1 MIGDTGAAAPRVA
14 RIVLADFRS
23 YASLDLAVHGRLV
36 ALTGENGAGKTNL
49 IEALS
54 LFTAGRGLRRADLA
68 EMVRAGAANGFA
80 ISLALERDEGP
91 LRLGTGIERL
101 PDGALSPRRSR
112 IDGAGVASPS
122 AFAEHLRVVW
132 LTPALDAIFTG
143 PAGDRRRF
151 LDRLVLAID
160 ARHGAR
166 VSAYERALRGRN
178 RLLEE
183 ARPDRAWLDG
193 IEAEAAGLGVEIA
206 AVRATMVA
214 RLAALAAGTRD
225 DAAPF
230 PWADLALEGTV
241 EGLLGEGESAAA
253 ERFRTI
259 LREGRGRDA
268 AAGRALTGP
277 HTSDLKVR
285 HGPKDVAAE
294 RASTG
299 EQKALLVGIVLA
311 HARLVAA
318 ASGLAPLVLLDEVAA
333 HLDRRR
339 RAALFSALDAL
350 GGQVFMTGADPALF
364 AELPAGAEIFSVR
377 AGMIEPVAG
386 LGESG

>member
-1 MIGDTGAAAPRVA
+1 VSGDDTAAPRVA

-23 YASLDLAVHGRLV
+23 YASLDLAIGSRLV

-54 LFTAGRGLRRADLA
+54 LFTAGRGLRRADLS
-68 EMVRAGAANGFA
+68 EMVRAGAPGGFA
-80 ISLALERDEGP
+80 VSLALEHADG
-91 LRLGTGIERL
+91 LLKLGTGIERL
-101 PDGALSPRRSR
+101 ADGTLSPRRCR
-112 IDGAGVASPS
+112 IDGATVSSPA
-122 AFAEHLRVVW
+122 AFAEHLRLVW

-151 LDRLVLAID
+151 LDRLVLALD

-193 IEAEAAGLGVEIA
+193 IEAEAASLGVEIA
-206 AVRATMVA
+206 AVRARMVA
-214 RLAALAAGTRD
+214 RLAELAAGARD

-230 PWADLALEGTV
+230 PWADLSLEGTI
-241 EGLLGEGESAAA
+241 EAFLPEGETAAT
-253 ERFRTI
+253 ERFRAL
-259 LREGRGRDA
+259 LREGRARDA

-277 HTSDLKVR
+277 HTSDLKAR
-285 HGPKDVAAE
+285 HGPKDVAAD

-311 HARLVAA
+311 HARLVAE
-318 ASGLAPLVLLDEVAA
+318 ASGLAPMVLLDEVAA

-339 RAALFSALDAL
+339 RAALYAALDAL
-350 GGQVFMTGADPALF
+350 GGQVFMTGADPTLF
-364 AELPAGAEIFSVR
+364 GELPSSAEIFAVQGGR
-377 AGMIEPVAG
+377 VERVAAGEGEP
-386 LGESG
+386 S

>member
-1 MIGDTGAAAPRVA
+1 MSVGEASAAPRVA
-14 RIVLADFRS
+14 RIILSDFRS
-23 YASLDLAVHGRLV
+23 YTSLDLPVAGRLV

-68 EMVRAGAANGFA
+68 EMARAGGDGGFA
-80 ISLALERDEGP
+80 VSLALDGP
-91 LRLGTGIERL
+91 SGDVRLGTGVERL
-101 PDGALSPRRSR
+101 PDGALSSRRCR
-112 IDGAGVASPS
+112 IDGATVGSPA
-122 AFAEHLRVVW
+122 AFAEYIRVVW

-143 PAGDRRRF
+143 SAGDRRRF

-178 RLLEE
+178 RLLEDP
-183 ARPDRAWLDG
+183 RPDRAWLDG
-193 IEAEAAGLGVEIA
+193 IEAEIASLGVDIA
-206 AVRATMVA
+206 RVRSDAVAK
-214 RLAALAAGTRD
+214 LAVLAAGERD

-230 PWADLALEGTV
+230 PFADLAIEGAV
-241 EGLLGEGESAAA
+241 EAMLGDGDEAAT
-253 ERFRTI
+253 ERFRAA
-259 LREGRGRDA
+259 LREARPRDA
-268 AAGRALTGP
+268 AAGRALIGP

-339 RAALFSALDAL
+339 RAALYDALSAL
-350 GGQVFMTGADPALF
+350 GSQVFMTGADPQLF
-364 AELPAGAEIFSVR
+364 GELPSSAEIFMVR
-377 AGMIEPVAG
+377 AGKIELYAR
-386 LGESG
+386 EEHRS